1 MQYRNWYF
9 RGWRSRYGFQRSRH
23 LSTDAQPPQPPIL
36 LIHGFGAAID
46 QWRDN
51 VPALAE
57 SHMVYAIDLLG
68 FGGSEKPVTHYS
80 IALWVEQVFQ
90 FWQKFIG
97 VPMVIVGNSIGAL
110 VAAIAA
116 SQHPEMA
123 AGIITISLPDID
135 AFNAMVPKALQPLER
150 AVKAIVAAIFVK
162 PLFYLIRQP
171 FVIRWV
177 LKSIVYS
184 DRRRVDAQLVEIIAK
199 PAHDRQ
205 AADAFVALNRSLNA
219 PNYSPNLPE
228 ALSKLQA
235 PLLILWGKSDRLIP
249 PSEGKRLLQFA
260 PEASL
265 IYLENVGHCAHDDAP
280 DQVNQIIL
288 DWVAQ
293 TQLAVQS
300 SYAVAP

>member
-1 MQYRNWYF
+1 M
-9 RGWRSRYGFQRSRH
+9 
-23 LSTDAQPPQPPIL
+23 L

-68 FGGSEKPVTHYS
+68 FGGSEKPVTRYS

-123 AGIITISLPDID
+123 ARIITISLPDID
-135 AFNAMVPKALQPLER
+135 AFNAMVPKALQPFER
-150 AVKAIVAAIFVK
+150 AVKAIVADIFVK

>member
-23 LSTDAQPPQPPIL
+23 LSTDTQPPQPPIL

-51 VPALAE
+51 IPALAE

-68 FGGSEKPVTHYS
+68 FGGSEKPATRYS

-90 FWQKFIG
+90 FWQKFVG

-123 AGIITISLPDID
+123 IGVITISLADID
-135 AFNAMVPKALQPLER
+135 AFNAMVPPALQPFER

-171 FVIRWV
+171 FMIRWV
-177 LKSIVYS
+177 LKNIIYS

-199 PAHDRQ
+199 PARDRQ